1 MMYKIDQYQI
11 IMDRLREKRKFIQVV
26 MGPRQVGKTTV
37 VKQAL
42 QALGDEISHLMF
54 SADNIPATQNS
65 WISDC
70 WAAARTRMRI
80 ENIPP
85 L

>member
-1 MMYKIDQYQI
+1 MYKTPQYQQI
-11 IMDRLREKRKFIQVV
+11 INRLREGRKFIQVV
-26 MGPRQVGKTTV
+26 MGPRQIGKTTV

-42 QALGDEISHLMF
+42 QALADEIPYLMF

-70 WAAARTRMRI
+70 WITTRTVF
-80 ENIPP
+80 ESKSDETF
-85 L
+85 